1 MKVLLI
7 NGSPKVNGNTA
18 FALSQMEE
26 VFHASGVET
35 ETIQVG
41 SQLLRGC
48 IGCASCYKTGKC
60 VFDDL
65 VNETA
70 AKLPEYDGIVV
81 GSPVYYASPN
91 GTLLSFLDRLFYST
105 GKIDKRMK
113 VGASVVVARRGGCTA
128 AMDVLNKYF
137 TISGMPVASSTYWN
151 QIHGAKPGEAG
162 FVHAHLRCGAGV
174 IRLIPAIVNTVPQ
187 PGSLP
192 NIPIQIADGL
202 AHSCA
207 AFPWIT
213 SASFFIKPRSFG
225 SISGFLAATFI
236 R

>member
-7 NGSPKVNGNTA
+7 NGSPHIHGNTA
-18 FALSQMEE
+18 FALAQMEE
-26 VFHASGVET
+26 VFHAAGVKT
-35 ETIQVG
+35 ETIQLG
-41 SQLLRGC
+41 SQAIRGC
-48 IGCASCYKTGKC
+48 VGCASCYKTGKC

-70 AKLPEYDGIVV
+70 AKLPEYDGIVI

-137 TISGMPVASSTYWN
+137 TISEMPVASSTYWN
-151 QIHGAKPGEAG
+151 IIHGGKSGDAQQDAEGIRTMRNLAKNMAYMMK
-162 FVHAHLRCGAGV
+162 A
-174 IRLIPAIVNTVPQ
+174 
-187 PGSLP
+187 
-192 NIPIQIADGL
+192 
-202 AHSCA
+202 
-207 AFPWIT
+207 
-213 SASFFIKPRSFG
+213 
-225 SISGFLAATFI
+225 LAAAKGTIELPEPEPKAFTNFI

>member
-18 FALSQMEE
+18 YALHQMEE

-70 AKLPEYDGIVV
+70 AKLPDYDGIVV

-137 TISGMPVASSTYWN
+137 TISEMPVASSTYWN
-151 QIHGAKPGEAG
+151 QIHGGKPGDAQQDAE
-162 FVHAHLRCGAGV
+162 GV
-174 IRLIPAIVNTVPQ
+174 RTMRNLAKNMVFLMNAI
-187 PGSLP
+187 
-192 NIPIQIADGL
+192 
-202 AHSCA
+202 A
-207 AFPWIT
+207 AEK
-213 SASFFIKPRSFG
+213 SASGMPEPEPKVF
-225 SISGFLAATFI
+225 TNFI